1 MTKASSNEA
10 PTFENCTQIAT
21 IIVGVEKKK
30 WRIPTDLLCFHPLE
44 ILFRGVKPYLPIAKA
59 TSARPLPS
67 VDPNAASKMS
77 LDDLENVELDDY
89 RAATIAM
96 RKSELTPFNSESLAA
111 RVKFLNPATFKRIVS
126 GEQHR
131 LHRQRRLHNNGD
143 FMDGE
148 DLGEGEDEDIEAPH
162 TKPAPSFETPSQWT
176 DT

>member
-1 MTKASSNEA
+1 MSSITASGLKD
-10 PTFENCTQIAT
+10 QL
-21 IIVGVEKKK
+21 
-30 WRIPTDLLCFHPLE
+30 D
-44 ILFRGVKPYLPIAKA
+44 Y
-59 TSARPLPS
+59 
-67 VDPNAASKMS
+67 S
-77 LDDLENVELDDY
+77 LDDLEDVELDDY

-131 LHRQRRLHNNGD
+131 LHRQRRPHNNGD

-148 DLGEGEDEDIEAPH
+148 DLREGEDEDIEAPH